1 MYVGIYFLKLMQTRQ
16 THGFWDLVHFP
27 GIPLPLHLFAAIASE
42 MRQTHLAVVP
52 TTGSA
57 NPFPVLIASS
67 RIGSGGY
74 TQPCAGPG
82 SSYTAWCRHIP
93 LLLGLSEIHP
103 PPPPREQ
110 HWIPLVKSILSYI
123 QILHFHPEEVQ
134 QRGKPKGTS
143 CVSVSA
149 GLSFIIWAT

>member
-1 MYVGIYFLKLMQTRQ
+1 MFVGIYFLKLMQTRQ

-27 GIPLPLHLFAAIASE
+27 GIPLPLRLYGAIASE

-57 NPFPVLIASS
+57 NLFPVLIASS

-74 TQPCAGPG
+74 TQPSAGPG
-82 SSYTAWCRHIP
+82 SSYSAWCRHIP
-93 LLLGLSEIHP
+93 LLLGLSGIH
-103 PPPPREQ
+103 PREQ
-110 HWIPLVKSILSYI
+110 HWTPLVKNILSYI

-134 QRGKPKGTS
+134 QRGMPKRTS
-143 CVSVSA
+143 WMSC
-149 GLSFIIWAT
+149 LSWVEFYYLSYIT